1 MDVESIVNRIKQVE
15 NELDVIQKKM
25 INIMKQNKNLID
37 ANEEIKQKVIEERN
51 NNTSYINRL
60 KDKIMEL
67 TNLNDNLKKVYISE
81 MNAKDSYLIQLELM
95 QAGIDR
101 TAQDM
106 EHLKQFKIKFLM
118 QENPGY
124 SFYNEH
130 DPIPSSEIGKDI
142 ILIDNRCVITRIIK
156 KYNSNGSQSTIVFN
170 NDD

>member
-1 MDVESIVNRIKQVE
+1 
-15 NELDVIQKKM
+15 
-25 INIMKQNKNLID
+25 
-37 ANEEIKQKVIEERN
+37 
-51 NNTSYINRL
+51 
-60 KDKIMEL
+60 MEL

-95 QAGIDR
+95 QADIDR

-142 ILIDNRCVITRIIK
+142 ILIDDRCVITRIIK

>member
-1 MDVESIVNRIKQVE
+1 
-15 NELDVIQKKM
+15 
-25 INIMKQNKNLID
+25 MKQNKNLID

-142 ILIDNRCVITRIIK
+142 ILIDDRCVITRIIK